1 LYAIWKDG
9 NYLAARKG
17 FIERRLE
24 RRKLIR
30 GYQMKLKTD
39 ENGQVVVE
47 DGKPIY
53 IHDDGKEIPFDAKAA
68 FIKIKEQ
75 GTENKTWREKYQ
87 ALETKLEPFQDLDPE
102 VARKALATVK
112 NLEDK
117 QLIDAGEVETVK
129 KNLAASYEE
138 NLNNTKKS
146 YEQKMQELNGKLD
159 QQNNNIEELL
169 LLGAFERSPFIRE
182 KTNLT
187 PDIAYASFKKGLQVE
202 YDKEGKPHVVG
213 YVDGEK
219 LFSRK
224 DPGKLADP
232 EEAIEMIINA
242 YPYKDRIL
250 RGSGQGGSG
259 GGPGGGAD
267 DPNDLQ
273 AQLVKATKEGNVNKM
288 ISLKRQIAQ
297 QAKR

>member
-1 LYAIWKDG
+1 
-9 NYLAARKG
+9 
-17 FIERRLE
+17 
-24 RRKLIR
+24 
-30 GYQMKLKTD
+30 MKLKTD
-39 ENGQVVVE
+39 EDGKVIVE

-53 IHDDGKEIPFDAKAA
+53 VHDDGKEIPFDAAKAFA
-68 FIKIKEQ
+68 KIKDLNA
-75 GTENKTWREKYQ
+75 ENKDWRQKYEEAEK
-87 ALETKLEPFQDLDPE
+87 KLKPFQDLDP
-102 VARKALATVK
+102 KAAYEALETVK

-117 QLIDAGEVETVK
+117 QLIDAGEVKTVK

-138 NLNNTKKS
+138 NLNTTKKS
-146 YEQKMQELNGKLD
+146 YEQKMEELDSKL
-159 QQNNNIEELL
+159 QTQNNNIEELL

-202 YDKEGKPHVVG
+202 YNEDGKPYVVG

-224 DPGKLADP
+224 DPGKLANP

-259 GGPGGGAD
+259 GGPGGNAGD
-267 DPNDLQ
+267 SNDLQ
-273 AQLVKATKEGNVNKM
+273 AQLAKAQKAGDVSKM

-297 QAKR
+297 AA

>member
-102 VARKALATVK
+102 EARKALDTVK

>member
-1 LYAIWKDG
+1 
-9 NYLAARKG
+9 
-17 FIERRLE
+17 
-24 RRKLIR
+24 
-30 GYQMKLKTD
+30 MKLKTD
-39 ENGQVVVE
+39 EHGAVVLE
-47 DGKPIY
+47 DGKPVY
-53 IHDDGKEIPFDAKAA
+53 VHDDGKEIPFDAAQA
-68 FIKIKEQ
+68 FNKIKELNS
-75 GTENKTWREKYQ
+75 ENKTWRQKYEETEK
-87 ALETKLEPFQDLDPE
+87 KLEPFQDLDPE
-102 VARKALATVK
+102 VARKALDTVK
-112 NLEDK
+112 HLEDK

-146 YEQKMQELNGKLD
+146 YEQKMKELDQKLQ

-213 YVDGEK
+213 YTDGEK

-232 EEAIEMIINA
+232 EEAIEMIISS
-242 YPYKDRIL
+242 YPHKDRIL
-250 RGSGQGGSG
+250 KASGAGGSG
-259 GGPGGGAD
+259 GGPGGDGFDPD
-267 DPNDLQ
+267 DLHSKLAA
-273 AQLVKATKEGNVNKM
+273 AQKKGDVNAM
-288 ISLKRQIAQ
+288 ISLKRQISQ
-297 QAKR
+297 QANKQ

>member
-1 LYAIWKDG
+1 
-9 NYLAARKG
+9 
-17 FIERRLE
+17 
-24 RRKLIR
+24 
-30 GYQMKLKTD
+30 MKLKTD

-53 IHDDGKEIPFDAKAA
+53 VHDDGKEIPFDAAQA
-68 FIKIKEQ
+68 FTKIKDLN
-75 GTENKTWREKYQ
+75 TENKTWRQKFEETEK
-87 ALETKLEPFQDLDPE
+87 KLEPFQDLDPE
-102 VARKALATVK
+102 VARKALDTVK

-146 YEQKMQELNGKLD
+146 YEQKMKDLDAKL
-159 QQNNNIEELL
+159 QRQNENIEELL

-202 YDKEGKPHVVG
+202 YDKEGRPHVVG

-259 GGPGGGAD
+259 GGPGGEAN

-273 AQLVKATKEGNVNKM
+273 AQLIKAQKAGDVSRM
-288 ISLKRQIAQ
+288 IFLKRQIAQ
-297 QAKR
+297 HQARK